1 MATKKQTTIAEE
13 LDQLLELQTIHS
25 TLDKIQILKGEL
37 PMEVADLEDDIIG
50 LETRLLKINTDFEE
64 KEADVA
70 ARKNGIKE
78 SEGLILRYKSQL
90 DNVKNNREY
99 DALSKEIELQELEMQ
114 LHEKKIKELQIVI
127 DSSKEI
133 QKETQARLDS
143 HKKDLELKRKE
154 LDKIIKETEK
164 EETALN
170 KKAEKVEEQI
180 EERLIVAYK
189 RIRGNYKNGLAVVEV
204 ERESCGGCF
213 GKVPPQMQMEIRQRK
228 KILLCEHCGRIMV
241 AAKFEE

>member
-13 LDQLLELQTIHS
+13 LDQLFELQTIHS

-37 PMEVADLEDDIIG
+37 PMEVADLEDDIVG
-50 LETRLLKINTDFEE
+50 LETRLVKINSDVEE
-64 KEADVA
+64 KEADVL

-78 SEGLILRYKSQL
+78 SEGLILRYRSQL

-114 LHEKKIKELQIVI
+114 LHEKKIKELQTVIV
-127 DSSKEI
+127 SSKEI
-133 QKETQARLDS
+133 QTETKARLDA
-143 HKKDLELKRKE
+143 HKKDLEHKRKE

-164 EETALN
+164 EEATLN

-180 EERLIVAYK
+180 EDRLIIAYR

-213 GKVPPQMQMEIRQRK
+213 GKVPPQMQMDIRQRK

-241 AAKFEE
+241 AAKGEE

>member
-1 MATKKQTTIAEE
+1 MATKKQTTIADK
-13 LDQLLELQTIHS
+13 LDQLYELQTIHS

-37 PMEVADLEDDIIG
+37 PMEVADLEDDIVG
-50 LETRLLKINTDFEE
+50 LETRIVKINSDIEE
-64 KEADVA
+64 KESDIN
-70 ARKNGIKE
+70 ARKIGIKD
-78 SEGLILRYKSQL
+78 SEALIIRYKSQL

-99 DALSKEIELQELEMQ
+99 DALSKEIELQDLEMQ
-114 LHEKKIKELQIVI
+114 LHEKKIKELQISI

-133 QKETQARLDS
+133 LKETTDKLKSFQKDLT
-143 HKKDLELKRKE
+143 HKKKE

-170 KKAEKVEEQI
+170 KKAAKVEEAI
-180 EERLIVAYK
+180 EDRLIKAY
-189 RIRGNYKNGLAVVEV
+189 RRVRGNYKNGLAVVEV

-228 KILLCEHCGRIMV
+228 KILLCEHCGRILV
-241 AAKFEE
+241 AANTED